1 MKFTKRPKISIEEIR
16 KLIAKEKVELPKYA
30 SPLINLA
37 NRFAQATRPK
47 IVGQMSELIKDC
59 PYRDFE
65 GWKKW
70 YLSKYPNA
78 IEEATNKIM
87 DMLSKFKEAI
97 DMLDEDTVRKWVED
111 LVLVKTYI
119 GLMVQ
124 EPILA
129 YLSKR
134 LGMSY
139 RLATPEEE
147 SKGID
152 GYLDEYAISIKRVTY
167 KDKIGLAEEKPAG
180 DLIIYY
186 DKDKD
191 GNIEIV
197 KIESLTEKG
206 RELLVRKSL
215 GFGSLNDFYRVI

>member
-1 MKFTKRPKISIEEIR
+1 MKFNKRPKINVEEIR
-16 KLIAKEKVELPKYA
+16 ELIVKDKVELPKYA

-37 NRFAQATRPK
+37 NRFAQATRPEV
-47 IVGQMSELIKDC
+47 VGQMSELVKKC
-59 PYRDFE
+59 PYKDFE
-65 GWKKW
+65 EWKRW

-78 IEEATNKIM
+78 IEVATNKIM
-87 DMLSKFKEAI
+87 NMLSRFKETI
-97 DMLDEDTVRKWVED
+97 DKLDKETVRKWVED
-111 LVLVKTYI
+111 LVIVKTYI

-129 YLSKR
+129 YFSKK
-134 LGMSY
+134 LELSY

-152 GYLDEYAISIKRVTY
+152 GYLDEYAISIKRITY

-186 DKDKD
+186 DKDKES
-191 GNIEIV
+191 NIEIV
-197 KIESLTEKG
+197 EIESLTDKG
-206 RELLVRKSL
+206 KKLLERVGKL
-215 GFGSLNDFYRVI
+215 FGVTSLNDFY

>member
-1 MKFTKRPKISIEEIR
+1 
-16 KLIAKEKVELPKYA
+16 
-30 SPLINLA
+30 
-37 NRFAQATRPK
+37 
-47 IVGQMSELIKDC
+47 MSELIKEC

-87 DMLSKFKEAI
+87 DMLGRFKETI
-97 DMLDEDTVRKWVED
+97 DKLDEDTVRKWVED

-134 LGMSY
+134 LGMDY
-139 RLATPEEE
+139 RLATQEEE

-180 DLIIYY
+180 DLVIYY

-197 KIESLTEKG
+197 EIESLTEKG
-206 RELLVRKSL
+206 RELLNSIRKSL
-215 GFGSLNDFYRVI
+215 GFGSLNDFY

>member
-37 NRFAQATRPK
+37 NRFAQATQPEV
-47 IVGQMSELIKDC
+47 VGQMSELIKDC

-78 IEEATNKIM
+78 IEESTNKIM

-97 DMLDEDTVRKWVED
+97 DMLDEDIVRKWVED

-134 LGMSY
+134 LG
-139 RLATPEEE
+139 
-147 SKGID
+147 D
-152 GYLDEYAISIKRVTY
+152 GL
-167 KDKIGLAEEKPAG
+167 
-180 DLIIYY
+180 
-186 DKDKD
+186 
-191 GNIEIV
+191 
-197 KIESLTEKG
+197 
-206 RELLVRKSL
+206 
-215 GFGSLNDFYRVI
+215 